1 MRWIGFDADQNQWVM
16 YRVAME
22 RWQEN
27 ESRRLRVD
35 LNVLY
40 GSVSVFVNDMTNVLM
55 RHDEVG

>member
-1 MRWIGFDADQNQWVM
+1 M

-22 RWQEN
+22 RWKEN

>member
-22 RWQEN
+22 RWKEN